1 MTSLLRSLVISIS
14 VGVILYIIYPFLPAS
29 AGMRR
34 LYVAIAASILF
45 FVMGLLFKKG
55 R

>member
-14 VGVILYIIYPFLPAS
+14 AGVILYLIFPFLPAG
-29 AGMRR
+29 ARR
-34 LYVAIAASILF
+34 FYMAIAASILF
-45 FVMGLLFKKG
+45 FAMGLLFKKG